1 MKTLEILTAQN
12 VTIDYQLA
20 SLTDRGIALVLD
32 LVFIF
37 ILAFTCAFV
46 LSFVVPLSHSS
57 LFIYT
62 CATLIFGFYALIS
75 DIVGDGQSWGKR
87 IMGLK
92 VVKINGSEA
101 RMSDYLVRWGF
112 RSIDIYLTFGSLGLI
127 MINSSPKSQRLGDM
141 LSNTAVVKIKP
152 DRRIVLANI
161 EGLKDRTNHTIVY
174 KEVAHMNEKEMLL
187 LKTTL
192 EQVRKHPNR
201 AHFEALDEL
210 TMIMQERLRI
220 KKQEK
225 TNREFIQSLINDYIV
240 MTR

>member
-1 MKTLEILTAQN
+1 
-12 VTIDYQLA
+12 
-20 SLTDRGIALVLD
+20 
-32 LVFIF
+32 
-37 ILAFTCAFV
+37 
-46 LSFVVPLSHSS
+46 
-57 LFIYT
+57 
-62 CATLIFGFYALIS
+62 
-75 DIVGDGQSWGKR
+75 
-87 IMGLK
+87 
-92 VVKINGSEA
+92 
-101 RMSDYLVRWGF
+101 MSDYLVRWGF

-161 EGLKDRTNHTIVY
+161 EGLKDRSNHTIVY
-174 KEVAHMNEKEMLL
+174 KEVAHMSEKEMLL
-187 LKTTL
+187 LKSTL
-192 EQVRKHPNR
+192 EQVRTNPNR

-225 TNREFIQSLINDYIV
+225 NNRDFIQSLINDYIV